1 MFEDGFIIDYVET
14 RLTMDQIEDGNGEEN
29 HHSSIHDATTKEWW
43 YCNLFYLD

>member
-29 HHSSIHDATTKEWW
+29 HHSSIHDATTKE
-43 YCNLFYLD
+43 